1 MKRWRLIASITGIV
15 LTGSCEKSDF
25 EALGYEALSSHVS
38 NNRVGMSQDHWVE
51 MRNMIGEWERT
62 GLIFGYSDDY
72 GECMKAISGLREVN
86 FNREYRCV
94 PAN

>member
-1 MKRWRLIASITGIV
+1 MKFLVLISSIAGFLLVGACTETNMKV
-15 LTGSCEKSDF
+15 
-25 EALGYEALSSHVS
+25 AGYDELSEHVTK
-38 NNRVGMSQDHWVE
+38 NKVGMSQDHWIE

-86 FNREYRCV
+86 FDREYRCV